1 MNESLTRS
9 DRGRI
14 AIFIDA
20 SSLFYAAQQLGI
32 IIDYS
37 KLLVSICRGE
47 QLLRCFFYTGI
58 DPTSTKQQGFLLWMQ
73 RHGFRVVSK
82 PLTQSPDK
90 SKESNMNVEIAVDML
105 SLAPYYDT
113 AVLVSG
119 NGALTYAM
127 NALSYKGN
135 RIELMSLRSM
145 TSETLLHIADRF
157 VDLESIKE
165 QICKT
170 V

>member
-1 MNESLTRS
+1 MDKSLTRS
-9 DRGRI
+9 GRGRI

-32 IIDYS
+32 TIDYS
-37 KLLVSICRGE
+37 KLLASMCQNDR
-47 QLLRCFFYTGI
+47 LLRCFFYTGI
-58 DPTSTKQQGFLLWMQ
+58 DPTSARQQGFLLWMQ

-90 SKESNMNVEIAVDML
+90 SKESNVNVEMAVDML

-119 NGALTYAM
+119 NGALAYAM
-127 NALSYKGN
+127 NALSYRGN
-135 RIELMSLRSM
+135 RIELVSLRSM
-145 TSETLLHIADRF
+145 TSEALLHLADQF
-157 VDLESIKE
+157 VDLALIKE
-165 QICKT
+165 KIQK
-170 V
+170 VL